1 MWNYTQKQKPNWP
14 GKKACYPVVGYL
26 QYIFRIEKMSAV
38 FAKLPKPKFKPDR
51 MKARSQLTQALLGN
65 IQQLGAAPPGS
76 AKMEQ
81 ENVAVK
87 NENLEKLRT
96 IVKNVDAIAT
106 FP

>member
-1 MWNYTQKQKPNWP
+1 MN
-14 GKKACYPVVGYL
+14 
-26 QYIFRIEKMSAV
+26 AV

-76 AKMEQ
+76 VKMEQ
-81 ENVAVK
+81 DNEK
-87 NENLEKLRT
+87 LKIENLQKLNAL
-96 IVKNVDAIAT
+96 VKQIDGLVT